1 MLNYFFKISFFL
13 LLPVVLL
20 AQASNFVTGV
30 SLTDAR
36 EGSDL
41 TIRADLTNISEI
53 SDITIAYRVFGT
65 TEFIKKEMDL
75 SGGSASIN
83 LGADEIR
90 LPSLEY
96 YFIIKMRSGGEE
108 TYPVDA
114 VMQSYL
120 NVQVQPKS
128 AKDSE
133 VLLLNPEPG
142 TPMTTDEALVTISLL
157 KANDE
162 VDKGKTRIFVNG
174 ADLSDQLFIAEDLI
188 ILAGDKLVSN
198 LKTGGLN
205 SVRVELYK
213 KDGAAYHA
221 YSAGFEV
228 KEKSGNR
235 IQGTPFEYFLNVRG
249 ETRNENVREV
259 NNWYNNIS
267 LDGKATYGAF
277 DADLQVYATSEEKG
291 YLQPYNRYKLGI
303 YNEYFRVIGG
313 DYTPGY
319 QSLIMNGKRVRGIT
333 SSLHVGFFNVQ
344 ASYGEI
350 NRGIDGAIVE
360 ILPPNTSLLGADIQR
375 LPDGR
380 IARVNQGTFK
390 RDVLAV
396 NPYFTA
402 GETFKLGFTY
412 LHSKDDLASA
422 QFTRQPQE
430 NVVAGADFAL
440 NLDDNRIQLYAQ
452 GAFSVINK
460 DITTGNIPDST
471 IDKVFGPGGAF
482 SGNSGQIKDIKDI
495 ISRFITF
502 NQFLSPLK
510 PEELSSLAYE
520 VSLSLNYFNNYFK
533 GSYISRGF
541 DYISFGNNYLRT
553 DVSGFNLFDRFS
565 LLDNRM
571 FLSLGYE
578 RLEDNRNKT
587 KFATTAFTNFNAS
600 VSYYPAFNLPGIILS
615 YSRNENN
622 NGILSTDPDPIRRT
636 YGIDDYTNRFG
647 LQVTYRFFAG
657 YNHNLS
663 ANASISNR
671 KDNTVFQFDANNTM
685 FGLNYSTEWSKYLQ
699 SFLNLNMSNNEIV
712 QGPGRP
718 TVNFNITS
726 LVAGAKYYLM
736 QNKLVLNGSVSPT
749 FGDSK
754 RTAIDVSALYYVL
767 QNFSLQLQ
775 VRYILNSGDIFDP
788 VRRVTI
794 PIANDSIIG
803 LTTRYELR

>member
-1 MLNYFFKISFFL
+1 MLNYFFKISVFL
-13 LLPVVLL
+13 LLPVALF

-30 SLTDAR
+30 SVTDAR

-41 TIRADLTNISEI
+41 TIKVELTNINEI

-65 TEFIKKEMDL
+65 TEFIKKEMEL
-75 SGGSASIN
+75 SGGSARMNI
-83 LGADEIR
+83 GANEIR

-96 YFIIKMRSGGEE
+96 YFIIRTRNNGEE

-114 VMQSYL
+114 VMQSFL

-128 AKDSE
+128 VKDDE
-133 VLLLNPEPG
+133 ILVLNPEPG
-142 TPMTTDEALVTISLL
+142 TPMTSDEALITISLL
-157 KANDE
+157 KATDD
-162 VDKGKTRIFVNG
+162 VDKGKTKIFVNG
-174 ADLSDQLFIAEDLI
+174 IDLSGQLFIAEDLI
-188 ILAGDKLVSN
+188 ILAGDMLASN
-198 LKTGGLN
+198 LKTGTVN
-205 SVRVELYK
+205 SLRVELYK
-213 KDGAAYHA
+213 KDGSTYHA
-221 YSAGFEV
+221 YAAGFDV
-228 KEKSGNR
+228 KEKSGGR
-235 IQGTPFEYFLNVRG
+235 IPGTPFEYFLNVRG
-249 ETRNENVREV
+249 ETRNESVRDI

-291 YLQPYNRYKLGI
+291 YLQPYNRYKFGL

-319 QSLIMNGKRVRGIT
+319 QTLIMNGKRVRGIT
-333 SSLHVGFFNVQ
+333 GSLHAGFFNVQ

-350 NRGIDGAIVE
+350 SRGIDGQIVE
-360 ILPPNTSLLGADIQR
+360 ILPPNSSLLGSDKIK
-375 LPDGR
+375 LSDGS
-380 IARVNQGTFK
+380 IARVNQGTFT

-412 LHSKDDLASA
+412 LHSKDDLATA
-422 QFTRQPQE
+422 QYTRQPQE
-430 NVVAGADFAL
+430 NVVAGADLAL
-440 NLDDNRIQLYAQ
+440 NFDDNKIQLYAQ
-452 GAFSVINK
+452 GAFSIINK
-460 DITTGNIPDST
+460 DITSGNLADST

-482 SGNSGQIKDIKDI
+482 SGNAGQIKDIKDI

-553 DVSGFNLFDRFS
+553 DVSGFNLFDRVS
-565 LLDNRM
+565 LLENKM

-578 RLEDNRNKT
+578 MLEDNRNKT
-587 KFATTAFTNFNAS
+587 KFSTTKFTNFNAS
-600 VSYYPAFNLPGIILS
+600 VSYYPAFDLPGVILS
-615 YSRNENN
+615 YTRNENN
-622 NGILSTDPDPIRRT
+622 NGILRNDPDLLKRT

-647 LQVTYRFFAG
+647 IQVTYRFFAA

-663 ANASISNR
+663 ANASLSNR
-671 KDNTVFQFDANNTM
+671 KDNTIFQFDANNTM
-685 FGLNYSTEWSKYLQ
+685 FGLNYSTEWSKSLQ
-699 SFLNLNMSNNEIV
+699 SFLNFNLSNNEIV
-712 QGPGRP
+712 QGPGMP
-718 TVNFNITS
+718 TINFNITS
-726 LVAGAKYYLM
+726 LVAGAKYFMM

-749 FGDSK
+749 FGDVS

-775 VRYILNSGDIFDP
+775 VRYILNSGDFIDP
-788 VRRVTI
+788 VKNIKI
-794 PIANDSIIG
+794 PVANDSIIG